1 MFSLQR
7 MAAILDIWVK
17 MMLKRKS
24 NIRIGILVV
33 ELVEKMYLYLILGAL
48 AQKLFFQNGASGHF
62 GLGPLAKNASI
73 FARGRVSHFFIK
85 GP

>member
-24 NIRIGILVV
+24 DVKIGILVV
-33 ELVEKMYLYLILGAL
+33 DLVEKVYLYLILCAL
-48 AQKLFFQNGASGHF
+48 VQKLIFQDSAGGHLRYFGQNDVLAS
-62 GLGPLAKNASI
+62 K
-73 FARGRVSHFFIK
+73 
-85 GP
+85 